1 MGNPK
6 KNAATVGI
14 AGNIF
19 LFIAKLA
26 IGFVSNS
33 IAIISDA
40 FNSLT
45 DVVNSII
52 LFFSVKVGSKSAD
65 EDHPFGHHRSEPL
78 GGLIV
83 AVLTIVLGFEIARI
97 AATRLI
103 TKTAPIFSIPV
114 VFILLLTILIKSFM
128 YLYTRS
134 AWKKT
139 KSTAVFV
146 LMVDHRNDIWISS
159 GAIIGFLGANY
170 NIVFLDAL
178 VAFFIGIW
186 IIKVGFSIGARNV
199 KYLMGEAPK
208 PELVDKISRIVLN
221 VNGVRSIQKIKAHY
235 VGVLLQVEVHI
246 RVSRNISVYRAHTIE
261 TNARK
266 AIEKLREVDRAF
278 VHVDPIIKSRPH

>member
-1 MGNPK
+1 MENSR
-6 KNAATVGI
+6 KNAVSVGI
-14 AGNIF
+14 IGNIL
-19 LFIAKLA
+19 LFIAKLT
-26 IGFVSNS
+26 IGFISNS

-65 EDHPFGHHRSEPL
+65 KDHPFGHHRSEPV

-103 TKTAPIFSIPV
+103 TKTAPIFSITV

-139 KSTAVFV
+139 KSTAVFA
-146 LMVDHRNDIWISS
+146 LMVDHRNDIWISL
-159 GAIIGFLGANY
+159 GAVIGFLGSNY
-170 NIVFLDAL
+170 GVYFLDAL

-199 KYLMGEAPK
+199 KYLMGEAPD
-208 PELVDKISRIVLN
+208 PELVEKILGIVLN
-221 VNGVRSIQKIKAHY
+221 VSGVSSIQKIKAHY
-235 VGVLLQVEVHI
+235 VGTLLQVEVHI

-261 TNARK
+261 TNVRK
-266 AIEKLREVDRAF
+266 AIEKLKEVDRAF
-278 VHVDPIIKSRPH
+278 VHLDPIIKSRPH